1 MSYGRFRIQKV
12 DVDRDTRIIAVSD
25 VHGTV
30 DYLQGVLKKVDYT
43 PRDILVIVG
52 DLIEKGPESLKT
64 VRFVQKLMEES
75 QQVYLTQGNVDYDRV
90 GQFWEEGQLA
100 DYDFDGMLHWSE
112 RVWDGSFFQD
122 MLEEMGVRIDE
133 VNAQNIGTYK
143 RLMKERYA
151 KELALFEDLPTILEI
166 GDYIFVHAGVPTDD
180 LEKLKE
186 EDLFSYLKRDAFLK
200 EDVKFKKNV
209 VVGHWPVC
217 LYRDDVD
224 SMNPIFDYEKHI
236 VAIDGG
242 CALKNGAQLN
252 ALVLTNAWMDL
263 KEAECVAYDDLPII
277 IANRAQEGKERT
289 ITIRFFDSKVEL
301 LEKWSDVAKV
311 RHVSE
316 GKEFVVPQSYLYSSN
331 NGLYNCS
338 DFSDAWLQVAEC
350 DELKIVQETSEGYI
364 VKKDGII
371 GWYLPFAGK

>member
-30 DYLQGVLKKVDYT
+30 DYLEGVLKKVEYT
-43 PRDILVIVG
+43 PQDILVIVG

-75 QQVYLTQGNVDYDRV
+75 SQVYLTQGNVDYDRV
-90 GQFWEEGQLA
+90 GQLWEEGKQA
-100 DYDFDGMLHWSE
+100 DYDFDGMLHWSKK
-112 RVWDGSFFQD
+112 VWGGSLFQD
-122 MLEEMGVRIDE
+122 MMEEMGIDLEE
-133 VNAQNIGTYK
+133 VNGENIGTVK
-143 RLMKERYA
+143 QQIKEKYSG
-151 KELALFEDLPTILEI
+151 ELALFEDLPTILEI
-166 GDYIFVHAGVPTDD
+166 GDYIFVHAGIPTDD

-200 EDVKFKKNV
+200 EDVAFKKNV

-252 ALVLTNAWMDL
+252 ALVLANAWVDL
-263 KEAECVAYDDLPII
+263 KEAVCAAYDDLPVIK
-277 IANRAQEGKERT
+277 ANQAQAGKERT
-289 ITIRFFDSKVEL
+289 ITIRFFDFKVEL
-301 LEKWSDVAKV
+301 LEQWSDVARV
-311 RHVSE
+311 RHVSS
-316 GKEFVVPQSYLYSSN
+316 GKEFVVPQSYLYSSSD
-331 NGLYNCS
+331 GLYNCS
-338 DFSDAWLQVAEC
+338 DFSDAWLQVAEG
-350 DELKIVQETSEGYI
+350 DELKVVQDTSEGYI

-371 GWYLPFAGK
+371 GWYRSFAGK

>member
-30 DYLQGVLKKVDYT
+30 EYLKGVLKKVEYT
-43 PRDILVIVG
+43 PQDILVIVG

-75 QQVYLTQGNVDYDRV
+75 TQVYLTQGNVDYDRV
-90 GQFWEEGQLA
+90 GQFWEEGQQA
-100 DYDFDGMLHWSE
+100 NYDFDGMLHWSKK
-112 RVWDGSFFQD
+112 VWGGSLFQD
-122 MLEEMGVRIDE
+122 MMEEMAIDLDK
-133 VNAQNIGTYK
+133 VNGENIGTVK
-143 RLMKERYA
+143 QQIKENYSR
-151 KELALFEDLPTILEI
+151 ELALFEDLPTILEI
-166 GDYIFVHAGVPTDD
+166 GDYIFVHAGIPTDD

-200 EDVKFKKNV
+200 EDVAFKKNV

-252 ALVLTNAWMDL
+252 ALVLANAWVDL
-263 KEAECVAYDDLPII
+263 KEAVCAAYDDLPVIK
-277 IANRAQEGKERT
+277 ANRAQAGKERT
-289 ITIRFFDSKVEL
+289 ITIRFFDFKVEL
-301 LEKWSDVAKV
+301 LEQWSDVARV
-311 RHVSE
+311 RHVST

-338 DFSDAWLQVAEC
+338 DFSDAWLMVEEG
-350 DELKIVQETSEGYI
+350 DVLSVVQETTEGYI
-364 VKKDGII
+364 VKKNGII
-371 GWYLPFAGK
+371 GWYRPLIGK

>member
-1 MSYGRFRIQKV
+1 MSYGRFRIQKA
-12 DVDRDTRIIAVSD
+12 DVDKETRIIAVSD

-30 DYLQGVLKKVDYT
+30 EYLKGVLKKVEYT
-43 PRDILVIVG
+43 PQDILVIVG

-75 QQVYLTQGNVDYDRV
+75 TQVYLTQGNVDYDRV
-90 GQFWEEGQLA
+90 GQLWEEGKQA
-100 DYDFDGMLHWSE
+100 DYDFDGMLHWSKK
-112 RVWDGSFFQD
+112 VWGGSLFQD
-122 MLEEMGVRIDE
+122 MMEEMGIDLEE
-133 VNAQNIGTYK
+133 VNGENIGAVK
-143 RLMKERYA
+143 KQIKENYSR
-151 KELALFEDLPTILEI
+151 ELALFEDLPTILEI
-166 GDYIFVHAGVPTDD
+166 GDYIFVHAGIPTDD

-217 LYRDDVD
+217 LYRDDID

-252 ALVLTNAWMDL
+252 ALVLANAWVDL
-263 KEAECVAYDDLPII
+263 KEAVCVAYDDLPVIH
-277 IANRAQEGKERT
+277 AAKAQEGKERT
-289 ITIRFFDSKVEL
+289 ITIRFFDFKVEL
-301 LEKWSDVAKV
+301 LEQRADVAKV
-311 RHVSE
+311 RHVSS

-331 NGLYNCS
+331 NELYNCS
-338 DFSDAWLQVAEC
+338 DFSDAWLQVAQG
-350 DELKIVQETSEGYI
+350 DELKVVQETSEGYI

-371 GWYLPFAGK
+371 GWYRSLTGK